1 MTERSPDE
9 FDRALISAY
18 LDDELTQQQ
27 SQRVRLH
34 LEDCAESR
42 AIFEELKQI
51 REATMSTPFAT
62 VEDDQW
68 DERPRTPASG
78 MLRWAGFALLGVAL
92 IVMGYFLVEAIGE
105 AGTLGAILLIGFYG
119 GGLLVFLSVL
129 IDRLKT
135 YKTDRYRG
143 VEK

>member
-1 MTERSPDE
+1 MSEPGPKQFDE
-9 FDRALISAY
+9 ALISAY
-18 LDDELTQQQ
+18 LDDELTQQE

-51 REATMSTPFAT
+51 REASMDTRFESIP
-62 VEDDQW
+62 DDQW
-68 DERPRTPASG
+68 DERPRGSLSRVFVWVGLAV
-78 MLRWAGFALLGVAL
+78 LLVT
-92 IVMGYFLVEAIGE
+92 IVTAIIVDIVDPGE
-105 AGTLGAILLIGFYG
+105 LETLLKIGFYG